1 MKAVNPEDFL
11 LQTSG
16 NNNNAGDRFSSPNK
30 VQQPSSSE
38 FTIPYSNYIKNL
50 IEKSGKPILEPV
62 SNQGQ
67 GAVPSGQQGNFN
79 RPVSRP
85 RPEIVTIGDNT
96 VYDYSSK
103 RYQQQDTGGYTG
115 DSLDYDY
122 SGQGGQQK
130 QQQNTFNKV
139 SIPSPGP
146 GNTPAYDYSPQRQ
159 QQQQQAPQP
168 PGSSS
173 TSSSH
178 SPAGVSSSAAAASG
192 TGATTSTST
201 RSGVPEPVAATP
213 DNNEYYPCLDNSC
226 EPESSVDVFYE
237 DYQDENEDLLQQVF
251 GPASNTLGSAVE
263 PLEPNDAVVIDTGN
277 RRPTGNNPTGNNPTG
292 NSPTGSNPPVF
303 KDCTTLEECLG
314 SGNTQTLSESDEIS
328 WLTPLDYD
336 YDYDSIDAIQPIRPP
351 QEANFAASN
360 VNKYLD
366 EALRPQDSI
375 VTRPV
380 FTPDGTLL
388 FEAEK
393 SGSEEKLDR
402 LINSLGSLISLLNA
416 TKEQGIVR
424 APL

>member
-30 VQQPSSSE
+30 VQQPSSSSE

-115 DSLDYDY
+115 DVLDYDY

-146 GNTPAYDYSPQRQ
+146 GNTPLYDYSPQRQ
-159 QQQQQAPQP
+159 QQQAQRRKQP
-168 PGSSS
+168 KIPNFKKHPPKGVKSAS
-173 TSSSH
+173 T
-178 SPAGVSSSAAAASG
+178 
-192 TGATTSTST
+192 
-201 RSGVPEPVAATP
+201 
-213 DNNEYYPCLDNSC
+213 
-226 EPESSVDVFYE
+226 
-237 DYQDENEDLLQQVF
+237 
-251 GPASNTLGSAVE
+251 
-263 PLEPNDAVVIDTGN
+263 
-277 RRPTGNNPTGNNPTG
+277 
-292 NSPTGSNPPVF
+292 
-303 KDCTTLEECLG
+303 
-314 SGNTQTLSESDEIS
+314 
-328 WLTPLDYD
+328 
-336 YDYDSIDAIQPIRPP
+336 
-351 QEANFAASN
+351 
-360 VNKYLD
+360 
-366 EALRPQDSI
+366 LR
-375 VTRPV
+375 
-380 FTPDGTLL
+380 
-388 FEAEK
+388 
-393 SGSEEKLDR
+393 
-402 LINSLGSLISLLNA
+402 GSLFLLA
-416 TKEQGIVR
+416 
-424 APL
+424 A